1 MMSTHVSDYI
11 GLYDGLYSLFPLD
24 RRTLSVPY
32 PNQANKKGELKV
44 LIDWSNTRIG
54 FDQLKRDIDRR
65 YHKTP
70 TPGLLNLEVLDLI
83 LVRGRQWSD
92 KVISGSPSIT
102 DNAQFKKARTL
113 GYKTHIFERNTVQYG
128 QFTRQQE
135 YGVDEILCYYIN
147 HFIRDLQPGTIA
159 LASGDGQP
167 ALHNPKS
174 GFFIS
179 VKDALAHN
187 WTIEIYSFGESLSK
201 NWLYLKNLYP
211 KNFCIIYLNE
221 FVNYLWTDTVILFL
235 GE

>member
-1 MMSTHVSDYI
+1 MTTAHLSDYI
-11 GLYDGLYSLFPLD
+11 GLYDGLYNLFPLD
-24 RRTLSVPY
+24 RRTLSVPF
-32 PNQANKKGELKV
+32 PNQADQKGQLKV
-44 LIDWSNTRIG
+44 LIDWSNTRISL
-54 FDQLKRDIDRR
+54 DQLKRDIGRKYNR
-65 YHKTP
+65 YSSR
-70 TPGLLNLEVLDLI
+70 GLLNLETLDLI

-92 KVISGSPSIT
+92 KVISGSPSAA
-102 DNAQFKKARTL
+102 DNAQFKDARTF

-147 HFIRDLQPGTIA
+147 HFIRDHQPGTIA

-187 WTIEIYSFGESLSK
+187 WTVEIYSFGESLSK

-211 KNFCIIYLNE
+211 KTFCIIYLNE
-221 FVNYLWTDTVILFL
+221 FVSYL
-235 GE
+235 